1 MAYITQ
7 DDVLSMFTP
16 SIGVQLFDDDGDGIV
31 DPDDVNIALVIERA
45 HAEVESYVENLYVT
59 RPTNTPVLLKSCAL
73 DYAYAYSLDRRPEL
87 AKAYSEESTKRWAR
101 AEKRMDRIQK
111 STQRLIDNVPTGD
124 PANVGGVVRSG
135 NPDDT
140 ALLPKW
146 FTDGLGD
153 F

>member
-1 MAYITQ
+1 MPYIDQ
-7 DDVLSMFTP
+7 DDIASMFTP
-16 SIGVQLFDDDGDGIV
+16 QVFLQLFDDDGDGIV
-31 DPDDVNIALVIERA
+31 GPADTNVALVIERA

-73 DYAYAYSLDRRPEL
+73 DYAYSYALDRRPEL
-87 AKAYSEESTKRWAR
+87 AKAYSEESTKRWSR

-111 STQRLIDNVPTGD
+111 STQRLIDNTPAGD

-135 NPDDT
+135 NADDT
-140 ALLPKW
+140 TLLSKW
-146 FTDGLGD
+146 FTDGMGD